1 MPPSSKSSAWLR
13 PRDPSLGFLYIAL
26 VTLSLFTSTSFAISS
41 PRANEANDQTGN
53 WTSLTCADPAVLDPL
68 DMGCAQRWSELDTDD
83 AWKEVIRVW
92 TQQDEGRTTFDASVM
107 NTLHAPDNKTDCG
120 SLGPRRNCDWAL
132 PCHFFEGN
140 STDGGSGPAASLI
153 YESFMVINQI
163 HYSLYDIISN
173 AALDITLSL
182 PNMEGTFAQ
191 APPEPDAAWV
201 PILRNML
208 SLGITAIS
216 ASYFNQLFG
225 DLAVRGDAGADA
237 AKNLTY
243 ETIALTAASVSATV
257 NGGSKKQWTPKSQ
270 TTFSATIGHAFS
282 GWSAVIENQLYTLF
296 DGSEASVKL
305 LGSTLANGNLLEC
318 NNTIVVDHI
327 DPNDQM
333 GNFIQKVFHALAIP
347 GLWAVSGTKAFV
359 VDSGSPCGTINP
371 LTEYMTEATQEAT
384 YSCHNGSLYYLVYP
398 GDDRHGYFTAPPGL
412 DGIAKGFWGN
422 LTVSDLI
429 AGSVNTYVAN
439 GNTNGGPPAN
449 TQNRQT
455 LQDLADQDI
464 TTPGFFTLPVCSAE
478 VAWASWSN
486 PSRTN
491 SSAPNY
497 PCNPLQGT

>member
-1 MPPSSKSSAWLR
+1 MFGHVRYLGEQFAKS
-13 PRDPSLGFLYIAL
+13 P
-26 VTLSLFTSTSFAISS
+26 
-41 PRANEANDQTGN
+41 N
-53 WTSLTCADPAVLDPL
+53 
-68 DMGCAQRWSELDTDD
+68 
-83 AWKEVIRVW
+83 
-92 TQQDEGRTTFDASVM
+92 
-107 NTLHAPDNKTDCG
+107 
-120 SLGPRRNCDWAL
+120 PRR
-132 PCHFFEGN
+132 
-140 STDGGSGPAASLI
+140 
-153 YESFMVINQI
+153 
-163 HYSLYDIISN
+163 
-173 AALDITLSL
+173 
-182 PNMEGTFAQ
+182 
-191 APPEPDAAWV
+191 
-201 PILRNML
+201 
-208 SLGITAIS
+208 
-216 ASYFNQLFG
+216 
-225 DLAVRGDAGADA
+225 
-237 AKNLTY
+237 
-243 ETIALTAASVSATV
+243 
-257 NGGSKKQWTPKSQ
+257 KQWTPRSQ
-270 TTFSATIGHAFS
+270 STFSATMGHVFS

-359 VDSGSPCGTINP
+359 VNSGSPCGTINP

-412 DGIAKGFWGN
+412 DSIAKGLWGN
-422 LTVSDLI
+422 LTLSDLI

-449 TQNRQT
+449 MQNQQT
-455 LQDLADQDI
+455 LRDLTTQDI
-464 TTPGFFTLPVCSAE
+464 TTPGFITLPVCSAE

-497 PCNPLQGT
+497 PCNPLQGA